1 MVNTEKVKGRIVEEN
16 QTIQKLAPKCGYS
29 AYTLGK
35 MISNKTSMTL
45 DVSKILAEELHIVRE
60 EIPDFFYK

>member
-1 MVNTEKVKGRIVEEN
+1 MINTEKLKGRIIEKGK
-16 QTIQKLAPKCGYS
+16 TIQKLAPKCGYS

-35 MISNKTSMTL
+35 MISNKTPMPLT
-45 DVSKILAEELHIVRE
+45 VSDILVEELNISRE